1 MPSARILVVEDE
13 AIIAADLKS
22 RLSRMGYHI
31 VATTPTGTEALAL
44 AAALRPDLILLDIV
58 LKGEMDGAQAG
69 ERIRADYDIPVI
81 YLTAYSD
88 DATVQRVK
96 AAEPYGYILKPFQ
109 DREMYTAIEIAL
121 HKHSVEK
128 KLRQSEAS
136 LRALFEAAQDLIF
149 VKDAGLHYTQVNA
162 AMART
167 LGLSI
172 EAMIGRTAHD
182 LYSEADAAIVEADD
196 RRVLAGETVT
206 REHVFELCDR
216 PAVLHI
222 VKAPLRDQATGA
234 IMGVCGIARDITE
247 RKQSEERLRRQLD
260 MQNLVSRIARRFID
274 IAPHDMDAELL
285 RIVKDIGEFAGV
297 DRSYIDLLD
306 EAGATILRAWEW
318 RADRLEPMAET
329 VTGMS
334 IEPMTWATDQLHA
347 GRPLNVR
354 DVAQLPDA
362 ARIEGEFWQAAG
374 LRAVLTI
381 PLIVNQKLVGLL
393 GFTLDAQSSR
403 PAWQDDDVRL
413 LSLVG
418 EILSVGFA
426 RARAEQALRA
436 SEERYRLLV
445 NSTDDFI
452 YSFDLDSR
460 YTGANQALCRALN
473 VSEKELIGKRSGDLS
488 IIAKDGADWLPLHQ
502 QVIQTGI
509 PLRTEIAVTMPSGAT
524 RIADLSL
531 SPLRD
536 TGGQVCG
543 LVAISRDVTEHRQ
556 AEESLRES
564 QRLFRAVLE
573 DVQLVAIMLDTQG
586 CITFANDFTCEL
598 TGWQREELLGR
609 NWFDTFTPGNQALR
623 RTFTEGLARGAVPI
637 HAENPI
643 LTRQGQWRMVVWN
656 NTLLFDSTGKVAGV
670 TSIGEDVTE
679 RRRAEKIES
688 ALYRISEQSAL
699 AVNAQALY
707 PWIHRIVADLI
718 DAQSL
723 YIAMRKETDETEL
736 EFPYL
741 VDPFMPPSVIE
752 NLPARELR
760 RKLTEYVIDTGMPM
774 LATPAIV
781 SALIAQNGAEVA
793 GRAPVNWLG
802 VPLRLGS
809 RVHGMLAVQSYS
821 PDVRFG
827 ETEESV
833 LNFVSQHIAGAIRRK
848 QSETALR
855 ASEERFRA
863 IFKNSALGI
872 FQSSLDGRLLMAN
885 QAYAQ
890 MFGYPSPEAAVQQ
903 MNDIAMTTYVTPE
916 QHEHY
921 YQLARAQPG
930 VARFET
936 EFRRRDGG
944 VFIGDVRLRVVRD
957 DAQRE
962 LYLEGFIEDIT
973 ERKHAEARLRYLYAH
988 DILTGL
994 HNRAY
999 FEEELTRL
1007 TDSRRYP
1014 VGVIIV
1020 DVDGLKQVNDLL
1032 GHAAGDEVLRRAARL
1047 IKDAFRAEDVVARIG
1062 GDEFA
1067 VLLPQSDANTT
1078 SAAVQRLQEHLSQH
1092 NRRNDPTHIHLS
1104 IGYATA
1110 DKDVSILEALKQA
1123 DARMY
1128 RDKALHGHSSA
1139 RVARRIGE
1147 GARGAPEEDSS

>member
-13 AIIAADLKS
+13 AVIAADLKS
-22 RLSRMGYHI
+22 RLARMGYHML
-31 VATTPTGTEALAL
+31 ATVPTGAEALAL
-44 AAALRPDLILLDIV
+44 AATLRPDLILLDIV
-58 LKGEMDGAQAG
+58 LKGEMDGAEAG
-69 ERIRADYDIPVI
+69 ERIRADHDIPVI

-109 DREMYTAIEIAL
+109 DREIYTAIEIAL

-136 LRALFEAAQDLIF
+136 LRALFGAAQDLIF
-149 VKDAGLHYTQVNA
+149 VKDTGLRYTQVNA
-162 AMART
+162 AMMRG
-167 LGLSI
+167 LGLSA
-172 EAMIGRTAHD
+172 EAMIGHTARE
-182 LYSEADAAIVEADD
+182 LFGEGDAAILEADD
-196 RRVLAGETVT
+196 HRVLAGETVT
-206 REHVFELCDR
+206 REHVFELCDG

-234 IMGVCGIARDITE
+234 VMGICGIARDITGL
-247 RKQSEERLRRQLD
+247 KQSEARLRRQLD

-274 IAPHDMDAELL
+274 ITPHDMDAELQ

-297 DRSYIDLLD
+297 DGSYIDLLD
-306 EAGATILRAWEW
+306 EAGATILRAWKW
-318 RADRLEPMAET
+318 RANGLAPMSEL

-334 IEPMTWATDQLHA
+334 IQPMTWATDQLRA
-347 GRPLNVR
+347 GRPVNVR
-354 DVAQLPDA
+354 DVAQLPDV
-362 ARIEGEFWQAAG
+362 ARIEREFWQAAG

-381 PLIVNQKLVGLL
+381 PLTVNQKLVGLL
-393 GFTLDAQSSR
+393 GFTLDAQSGR
-403 PAWQDDDVRL
+403 LAWQDDDVRL

-460 YTGANQALCRALN
+460 YTGANQALCRALGLP
-473 VSEKELIGKRSGDLS
+473 EEALIGKRPGDLG
-488 IIAKDGADWLPLHQ
+488 IVGKEGAEWRHLHR
-502 QVIQTGI
+502 QVIESGI
-509 PLRTEIAVTMPSGAT
+509 PLRTEITVKMPSGAT

-573 DVQLVAIMLDTQG
+573 DIQLVAIMLDTHG
-586 CITFANDFTCEL
+586 CITFVNNFTCEL
-598 TGWQREELLGR
+598 TGWQRDELLGR

-643 LTRQGQWRMVVWN
+643 ITRQGQWRMVVWN
-656 NTLLFDSTGKVAGV
+656 NTLLFDSNGKVAGV

-707 PWIHRIVADLI
+707 PLIHRIVADLI

-723 YIAMRKETDETEL
+723 YIAMRKESDETEL
-736 EFPYL
+736 EFLYL
-741 VDPFMPPSVIE
+741 VDPFMPPSALE
-752 NLPARELR
+752 KLPARELR
-760 RKLTEYVIDTGMPM
+760 RKLAEYVMDTGMPM
-774 LATPAIV
+774 LATPAML
-781 SALIAQNGAEVA
+781 SALIAQSGAEVA

-809 RVHGMLAVQSYS
+809 RVHGVLAVQSYS

-827 ETEESV
+827 ETEKSV
-833 LNFVSQHIAGAIRRK
+833 LNFVSQHIASAIRRK

-863 IFKNSALGI
+863 IFENSALGI

-903 MNDIAMTTYVTPE
+903 MTDVAGMAYAMPD
-916 QHEHY
+916 QCQHY

-930 VARFET
+930 VVRFEA

-944 VFIGDVRLRVVRD
+944 VFIGDVHLRLVRD

-1007 TDSRRYP
+1007 ADSRRHP
-1014 VGVIIV
+1014 VGVIIA

-1032 GHAAGDEVLRRAARL
+1032 GHAAGDEVLRQAAAL
-1047 IKDAFRAEDVVARIG
+1047 IKGAFRAEDVVARIG

-1067 VLLPQSDANTT
+1067 VLLPESDENITN
-1078 SAAVQRLQEHLSQH
+1078 AAVQRMQERLDEYNQ
-1092 NRRNDPTHIHLS
+1092 RDDQMRVHLS

-1110 DKDVSILEALKQA
+1110 DRGVSILQALKQA

-1128 RDKALHGHSSA
+1128 RDKALHGYSSA
-1139 RVARRIGE
+1139 QP
-1147 GARGAPEEDSS
+1147 GAMDRRGA